1 MIELCP
7 ELRDYFKG
15 ADAFDEVLNL
25 DGKVYRLHKNRR
37 TLRIERN
44 GKGYFVKIHR
54 RIGWGEVLKNIFSRK
69 WPVLSARNEYRAIK
83 KLETLGI
90 DIEEPGGGDYRS
102 HRPLT
107 KSRHQSLLNAEC
119 NRPTEG
125 ARRRQGCIRIDLPD

>member
-54 RIGWGEVLKNIFSRK
+54 RIGWG
-69 WPVLSARNEYRAIK
+69 
-83 KLETLGI
+83 
-90 DIEEPGGGDYRS
+90 RS
-102 HRPLT
+102 SQKYLQPQVACAKRP
-107 KSRHQSLLNAEC
+107 Q
-119 NRPTEG
+119 
-125 ARRRQGCIRIDLPD
+125 